1 MGTEENKAVARRWM
15 HEVLING
22 NLETLDEVLA
32 PDYVNL
38 AMGGADRE
46 GAREMVAGS
55 HGALKGQR
63 FEDEEL
69 VAERGAVFA
78 RFNYLVTLPDGSTTS
93 FRTIAYYG
101 IVDDRIAVNDV
112 MSDPNMMEVFGSLGP
127 PSD

>member
-1 MGTEENKAVARRWM
+1 MGTEENK
-15 HEVLING
+15 VLFAGGCTKSSSTG

-46 GAREMVAGS
+46 GAWEMVAGS

-69 VAERGAVFA
+69 VAEGDAVFT

-101 IVDDRIAVNDV
+101 IVAGRIAVNDV
-112 MSDPNMMEVFGSLGP
+112 MSDPSMMEVFGSLGP